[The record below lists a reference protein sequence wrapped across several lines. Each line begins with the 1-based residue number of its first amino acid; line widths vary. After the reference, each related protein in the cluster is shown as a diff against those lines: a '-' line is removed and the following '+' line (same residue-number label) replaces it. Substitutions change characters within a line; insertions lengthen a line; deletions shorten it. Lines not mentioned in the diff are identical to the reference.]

1 MNKNFKKT
9 LSVIL
14 AVLMAVSCFSVV
26 SFAATTYPGHEDHV
40 IRTEKGKAATT
51 CEDGLTDEVYC
62 ASHGDE
68 KVVLV
73 PATVI
78 PAEHKPGE
86 YTIVGKVDDCTKG
99 YTMEKRCQL
108 CKVVL
113 DVKEV
118 KEHDYQTDKIDQ
130 PYCDEVGT
138 AYKTCSVCGDKVT
151 QPVEVKLHSWGED
164 AEKGWETKILGNCT
178 LDGVQVRECDNCLR
192 VEERPIK
199 ATGHKYEVVDAGK
212 EPSCTVEG
220 STAKKACANC
230 GDVIPGK
237 TIKAKGH
244 KDADGDNRC
253 DVCET
258 YFTEQLPEGCNC
270 PCHSTGVLKV
280 LYEIVIFILSLFKVG
295 ANCACGAVH
304 YTVD

>member
-14 AVLMAVSCFSVV
+14 AVLMAASCFSVV
-26 SFAATTYPGHEDHV
+26 SFAATTYPGHEGHHIIINDAV
-40 IRTEKGKAATT
+40 EAKG
-51 CEDGLTDEVYC
+51 CNDGKTSSVYC
-62 ASHGDE
+62 AAC
-68 KVVLV
+68 KVWLV
-73 PATVI
+73 MSEPTAA
-78 PAEHKPGE
+78 PHNPGE
-86 YTIVGKVDDCTKG
+86 WELETAVTNCTNGYNKIKKCKDCSVIVAVERVT
-99 YTMEKRCQL
+99 
-108 CKVVL
+108 
-113 DVKEV
+113 
-118 KEHDYQTDKIDQ
+118 EHDYQTDKIDQ